1 MKKPPPEMYNGKSI
15 LQAPKGCPEW
25 SVSVDAASEVS
36 SKTQP
41 PVNAVEEVH
50 INPQFDTSASLMP
63 NSSSSSSIFSM
74 AEDVSYLLE
83 TAEESE
89 DSEDDSEFE

>member
-1 MKKPPPEMYNGKSI
+1 MKKPPPEMYNGKST
-15 LQAPKGCPEW
+15 LQIPKGFPEW

-36 SKTQP
+36 SKTQL

-50 INPQFDTSASLMP
+50 KNPQFDTSASSMP
-63 NSSSSSSIFSM
+63 NSSSSSSILSM
-74 AEDVSYLLE
+74 AENVAYLLE

-89 DSEDDSEFE
+89 DSEHD